1 MLPDRRRECMTTDTL
16 LILMVVARVFH
27 ALGSTIVA
35 YTASPRETPESR
47 KDQGYIVPG
56 TGDPDGKS
64 H

>member
-1 MLPDRRRECMTTDTL
+1 MSAD
-16 LILMVVARVFH
+16 ILHVFIAVARVFS
-27 ALGSTIVA
+27 ALGSTIIA